1 VAKQVLGPNTSITVN
16 GTTLSNY
23 CSNISIEASKD
34 EVEVT
39 GFGEQYREFTE
50 GLRDASINATF
61 LQDYT
66 TVDPCLAAMDAST
79 TAGTVKVNPDT
90 SSTVVYT
97 LISKLYNYS
106 PVSGG
111 VGDANSIDVVFRAS
125 GTTGL
130 TRSTV

>member
-1 VAKQVLGPNTSITVN
+1 MLGPNTTVTVN
-16 GTTLSNY
+16 GTSLTNY
-23 CSNISIEASKD
+23 CNNISIEATKD

-39 GFGEQYREFTE
+39 GFGESYREFTE

-61 LQDYT
+61 VQDYT
-66 TVDPCLAAMDAST
+66 TVDPCLAAMDSAT

-90 SSTVVYT
+90 SSTVIYT

-106 PVSGG
+106 PVSGA
-111 VGDANSIDVVFRAS
+111 VGDANTIDVTFRAS

-130 TRSTV
+130 TRSSV